1 MAESPRQPKKRKSPY
16 TVERGIVGAYEGE
29 TVTRRALFTGGALA
43 AGGVASAAF
52 MLPALGFAVAPLFEQ
67 QNPRAWQDV
76 GPEADFNPQT
86 YVPKVMTISTD
97 AGEAGKTTVYL
108 RKYDPARD
116 TDNLGQPYVA
126 VSTRCAHAG
135 CPVRYVQAAQR
146 FICPC
151 HGGVYDFQGKVDGGP
166 PVRPL
171 DRFYNRVRNG
181 QLEIGPRFSVN
192 SELRRFSPRDPGEP
206 IDGIGQYLY
215 PSRPSIRKLDSLPT
229 E

>member
-1 MAESPRQPKKRKSPY
+1 MADSPRQPKKRKSPY

-43 AGGVASAAF
+43 AGGVATAAF
-52 MLPALGFAVAPLFEQ
+52 ALPALGFAIAPLFEQ

-97 AGEAGKTTVYL
+97 AGEAGKTTIYV
-108 RKYDPARD
+108 RKFDPARD
-116 TDNLGQPYVA
+116 IDKLNQPYVV

-151 HGGVYDFQGKVDGGP
+151 HGGVYNFDGGVSGGP

-171 DRFYNRVRNG
+171 DHFYVRVQDG
-181 QLEIGPRFSVN
+181 QVQVGPRYSVN
-192 SELRRFSPRDPGEP
+192 SEFRRFPSYRDPGQAL
-206 IDGIGQYLY
+206 DGIGQYMY
-215 PSRPSIRKLDSLPT
+215 PGRFSTPKLPN
-229 E
+229 

>member
-1 MAESPRQPKKRKSPY
+1 MADSPKQPKQRKSPY

-43 AGGVASAAF
+43 AGGVATAAF
-52 MLPALGFAVAPLFEQ
+52 ALPALGFAIAPLFEQ

-97 AGEAGKTTVYL
+97 AGEAGKTTIYV
-108 RKYDPARD
+108 RKFDPARD
-116 TDNLGQPYVA
+116 TDNLDQPYVV

-151 HGGVYDFQGKVDGGP
+151 HGGVYSFDGGVAGGP

-171 DRFYNRVRNG
+171 DRFNSKVENGRVLVG
-181 QLEIGPRFSVN
+181 ARFSLD
-192 SELRRFSPRDPGEP
+192 SDLKRHKPRDPGEHL
-206 IDGIGQYLY
+206 DGLWQYLY
-215 PSRPSIRKLDSLPT
+215 PSRPT
-229 E
+229 T

>member
-1 MAESPRQPKKRKSPY
+1 MAEPPKQPKKRQSHY
-16 TVERGIVGAYEGE
+16 TVERGIIGAYEGE

-43 AGGVASAAF
+43 AGGIASAAF
-52 MLPALGFAVAPLFEQ
+52 TLPALGFAIGPLFEQ
-67 QNPRAWQDV
+67 QNPRAYQDV
-76 GPEADFNPQT
+76 GPEADFNAQT

-97 AGEAGKTTVYL
+97 AGEAGKTTVYI

-116 TDNLGQPYVA
+116 TDKLRQPYVA

-151 HGGVYDFQGKVDGGP
+151 HGGVYNFDGKVAGGP

-171 DRFYNRVRNG
+171 DRFETKVESGRVLVG
-181 QLEIGPRFSVN
+181 ARFSLD
-192 SELRRFSPRDPGEP
+192 SHLERHKPRDPGEHL
-206 IDGIGQYLY
+206 DGLWQYLY
-215 PSRPSIRKLDSLPT
+215 PSRPT
-229 E
+229 T